1 MRFIETEDIGK
12 IRERKGYP
20 ISPAASEPFCHK
32 GLTVSLGFLVFAGA
46 FDLVVVGKYGLP
58 YVERGNAKIEFE
70 AQSYF

>member
-1 MRFIETEDIGK
+1 MPFIETEDIGK
-12 IRERKGYP
+12 IGERKCYP
-20 ISPAASEPFCHK
+20 VSPAASERFCHN

-58 YVERGNAKIEFE
+58 YVESGNAKVEFE